1 MDNLYTYIADLKA
14 RIPEIPENSIVSQTV
29 LSNEQ
34 LKVVLFGFAPRQEL
48 SEHTASQPALLHF
61 VDGTAQLTL
70 GKDKMSAQAGTWVH
84 MEPNLPHSIHAD
96 TQVTMLLILLK
107 R

>member
-34 LKVVLFGFAPRQEL
+34 SKVVLFGFAPGQEL

-70 GKDKMSAQAGTWVH
+70 GKDKMKQRRLRRPVSSSVLAWRWVCW
-84 MEPNLPHSIHAD
+84 
-96 TQVTMLLILLK
+96 
-107 R
+107 